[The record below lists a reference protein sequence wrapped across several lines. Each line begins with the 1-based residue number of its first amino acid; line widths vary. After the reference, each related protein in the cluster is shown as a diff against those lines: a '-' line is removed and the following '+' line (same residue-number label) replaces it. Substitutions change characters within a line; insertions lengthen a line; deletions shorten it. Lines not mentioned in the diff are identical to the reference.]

1 MFESVDKSSIP
12 ELFHWIKEIGGYFK
26 RFNGGA
32 LAPWIHGVE
41 DTPSLDLEA
50 RAAQTFFE
58 VRLFARIIRTSTA
71 YVRK

>member
-1 MFESVDKSSIP
+1 VDKSSIP

-58 VRLFARIIRTSTA
+58 V
-71 YVRK
+71 